1 MRGRAAMNLARAGV
15 ALALVGV
22 ALVGLVSTAHAE
34 PAEPEVRPNAL
45 TIEPLAVVFARTI
58 ALEYERGIGGWVSVF
73 VQPSFVYGSSHVVR
87 TTGDA
92 ADPTTAT
99 STTDGEYFAVGGTVG
114 VRIFPWHAAPT
125 GPFVSPF
132 AGLAYTHANAGGESA
147 SGLGWSVGGLV
158 GYSFVLGSVFE
169 LSLGGG
175 AAYAAYDVTAGGQ
188 RFGDDGVLPAFRLA
202 VGAVF

>member
-1 MRGRAAMNLARAGV
+1 MTRPFGCA
-15 ALALVGV
+15 ALVG
-22 ALVGLVSTAHAE
+22 ALVAVAFAASAVRAE
-34 PAEPEVRPNAL
+34 PARKPNAL

-73 VQPSFVYGSSHVVR
+73 VQPSFVYGSSRVV
-87 TTGDA
+87 TTEGNA
-92 ADPTTAT
+92 TT
-99 STTDGEYFAVGGTVG
+99 TTDGEYFAVGGTLG
-114 VRIFPWHAAPT
+114 VRIFPWRAAPT

-132 AGLAYTHANAGGESA
+132 AGLAYTRARTGGDSA
-147 SGLGWSVGGLV
+147 SGLGWSVGGLI

-175 AAYAAYDVTAGGQ
+175 AAYAAYALEAGGK
-188 RFGDDGVLPAFRLA
+188 RFGERGVLPALRLA